1 MSSKD
6 EFLSI
11 ITNHGFSGDLA
22 NLLAD
27 LFAFYSDKYLTDIAS
42 QYYNSSVAKAAN
54 IDALLQLSLD
64 HAYPVWRGTNTT
76 LEFGIIEAQAPITLQ
91 PLQEI
96 FSYGSHF
103 FYYGGKEPIYLSD
116 ANKKDTIVPIIYAN
130 KSKRVLEFGLNRNEI
145 YVIDDEDIISEHV
158 VFYILYEHNN
168 LIQQDHIKHTRYP
181 SKYWE
186 YVSDANPNDSKAHDI
201 LVLTT
206 PGFGLYAKF
215 SDRITRFEKTRKIR
229 LEYLNWTS
237 AIPNK
242 EILARFYAHLS
253 DKLKLVLYRMNS
265 FDDERSYFRISSHTV
280 QDSDLSIRY
289 KIMEGARFNGIIR
302 SITDIKTWME
312 EEIVDMIYD
321 MRSFHFIDSNVSA
334 SSQLPNIYYVFVV
347 ILRPGYT
354 LNDVNNIVSVRLS
367 SAWYTNFPMLGITY
381 LSDST
386 SGLYSSISSITGNA
400 PAWNISP
407 SDIIVIEAIP
417 CTMTIHYSIISSN
430 KNLVY
435 ADLIEYTSQ
444 FVDRLIDFIE
454 PTDIFTRLSK
464 NANVERIDYFSVT
477 VSYDYNGNTFS
488 KTFFR
493 YFTSEFTIHAVDVF
507 GGENVPTLTDNNTN
521 VPVKYLFP
529 YSEKIVLIGYDAF
542 YRRLSSNNFTYQTL
556 TETLDLRSYFLYID
570 EVVIREI
577 GGGP

>member
-11 ITNHGFSGDLA
+11 ITRHGFSGDVA

-76 LEFGIIEAQAPITLQ
+76 LEFGIIEAKAPITLQ

-103 FYYGGKEPIYLSD
+103 FYYGGREPIYLGSENERD
-116 ANKKDTIVPIIYAN
+116 RVVPIIYAN
-130 KSKRVLEFGLNRNEI
+130 KAKRVLEFGLNRNEI

-158 VFYILYEHNN
+158 VFYILYEYNN

-181 SKYWE
+181 SKFWGYI
-186 YVSDANPNDSKAHDI
+186 SDANPDNPNAYDI

-215 SDRITRFEKTRKIR
+215 SERITRFEKTRKIR

-237 AIPNK
+237 AMPNR

-253 DKLKLVLYRMNS
+253 DKLKLVLYRVNNIG
-265 FDDERSYFRISSHTV
+265 DERSYFRISSHTP
-280 QDSDLSIRY
+280 QDSDLSIRN

-321 MRSFHFIDSNVSA
+321 MRSFHFINSGVSA
-334 SSQLPNIYYVFVV
+334 TSRLPNIYYVFVV

-354 LNDVNNIVSVRLS
+354 LNDVDSIVSARLPS
-367 SAWYTNFPMLGITY
+367 VWYTNFPMLNIQS

-386 SGLYSSISSITGNA
+386 GSIYNAINSITGSA
-400 PAWNISP
+400 PAVNISP

-417 CTMTIHYSIISSN
+417 CTLTIHYSVVSSN

-435 ADLIEYTSQ
+435 GDLLEYTSQ
-444 FVDRLIDFIE
+444 FVDRLIEVIE

-464 NANVERIDYFSVT
+464 NANVERVDYFAVSM
-477 VSYDYNGNTFS
+477 SYDYNGNTFS
-488 KTFFR
+488 KVFFR
-493 YFTSEFTIHAVDVF
+493 YFTSEFTVHAIDIY
-507 GGENVPTLTDNNTN
+507 GEGSANSITNSNTN
-521 VPVKYLFP
+521 TVYLFP
-529 YSEKIVLIGYDAF
+529 YSERIVLIGYEAF
-542 YRRLSSNNFTYQTL
+542 YRRLSANQFTYQSL
-556 TETLDLRSYFLYID
+556 TDALDLRSHFLYVS
-570 EVVIREI
+570 EVVIKEI
-577 GGGP
+577 DGSL